1 MLSNFHYYKPESLE
15 SALSYLKENPGTTIL
30 AGGTD
35 LAVLLRANA
44 VICDKILDIKS
55 IPEGKVL
62 SYTPDEGLFI
72 GASILVNEICED
84 DQIREVYPAL
94 SQAADGLASYPI
106 RNRATVVG
114 NICTASPGA
123 DMAAPLLV
131 YDAKVHIASSEGN
144 RTVDIKE
151 FFLGVKKTVLKENE
165 IVTGVSLPPV
175 KDGDNSVYLR
185 QARVKG
191 HDLCNVGLALRLTA
205 EKELFMAI
213 AAVNTTP
220 VRLTELE
227 ASIAGKELT
236 PELGEFLSEEIKKH
250 MSPRRNSVRSSGA
263 YRYHMA
269 GVLTKRGLRRL
280 MEKEAN

>member
-1 MLSNFHYYKPESLE
+1 LLSNFNYYKPESLE

-35 LAVLLRANA
+35 LTILLRNNA
-44 VICDKILDIKS
+44 IICDKIIDIKA

-62 SYTPDEGLFI
+62 SYKPEEGLFI
-72 GASILVNEICED
+72 GATVLVNEICEN

-94 SQAADGLASYPI
+94 SEAADGLASYPI
-106 RNRATVVG
+106 RNRATVIG

-144 RTVDIKE
+144 RVVDIKD
-151 FFLGVKKTVLKENE
+151 FFVGVKKTVLKENE

-175 KDGDNSVYLR
+175 KDGDTSVYLR
-185 QARVKG
+185 KARVKG

-205 EKELFMAI
+205 EKELFLAI

-220 VRLTELE
+220 VRLSELE
-227 ASIAGKELT
+227 ATIKGKEIND
-236 PELGEFLSEEIKKH
+236 ELGEFLSEEIKKY
-250 MSPRRNSVRSSGA
+250 MAPRRNSVRSSGA

-269 GVLTKRGLRRL
+269 GVLVKRGLKRL
-280 MEKEAN
+280 MDKEAK

>member
-15 SALSYLKENPGTTIL
+15 NALSYLEENQGTILL

-35 LAVLLRANA
+35 LTILLRNNK
-44 VICDKILDIKS
+44 VVCKNILDVKA
-55 IPEGKVL
+55 IPELNKL
-62 SYTPDEGLFI
+62 SYKPGEGLFI
-72 GASILVNEICED
+72 GGAILVNQICEND
-84 DQIREVYPAL
+84 EIRKIYPAL
-94 SQAADGLASYPI
+94 AHAADGLASYPI

-131 YDAKVHIASSEGN
+131 YDAKVHVTSSEGN
-144 RTVDIKE
+144 RVIDIKE
-151 FFLGVKKTVLKENE
+151 FFVGVKKSVLKENE
-165 IVTGVSLPPV
+165 IVTGVSLPDL
-175 KDGDNSVYLR
+175 KEGDNSVYLR

-191 HDLCNVGLALRLTA
+191 HDLCNVGLALRLTS
-205 EKELFMAI
+205 EKELNLAI

-227 ASIAGKELT
+227 ASIAGEELT
-236 PELGEFLSEEIKKH
+236 PELSEFLSEEIKKY
-250 MSPRRNSVRSSGA
+250 MSPRANSVRSSGA

-269 GVLTKRGLRRL
+269 GVLTKRGLKRL